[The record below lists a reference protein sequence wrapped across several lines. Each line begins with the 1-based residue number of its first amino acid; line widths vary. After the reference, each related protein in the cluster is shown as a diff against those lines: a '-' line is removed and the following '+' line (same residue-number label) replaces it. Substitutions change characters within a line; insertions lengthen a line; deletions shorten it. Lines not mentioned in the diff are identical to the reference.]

1 MENSSFL
8 HVIVSQQ
15 WLNLFDMARHKITL
29 LTHEF
34 PPRRGGAGVYCEE
47 MAHAAASLGYEV
59 KVWAPGKS
67 DPESNVPCP
76 YPLHSLPLR
85 GSQDWRCSLRLIREV
100 RKNASDFTGGI
111 LHLAEPGSLRAFVR
125 FISFAKLSSTRLL
138 ITLHGSEIPL
148 FSRFPLEKFLFRK
161 LLRKAD
167 GIHLLSNFNK
177 KALLSRFP
185 ELASKVVLVPGAARR
200 LFLPENKENKTEKT
214 EDKLRIL
221 TVGRLHPRKGQD
233 RILEAIRQM
242 PKELKAGLEYYV
254 IGPEVRP
261 HYARGLRE
269 QADSSGVPVHFL
281 GDLPDHDVR
290 IAYGSSDL
298 FALTS
303 VPHPRSIEGFGFV
316 YLEAA
321 AHGLPAL
328 AHRTGG
334 VEDAVVHNETGLLA
348 DPNDPNDL
356 VRSLE
361 RLLRDRELRNRLGQ
375 KARERSLQFTWSQTA
390 RTLYGT

>member
-1 MENSSFL
+1 
-8 HVIVSQQ
+8 
-15 WLNLFDMARHKITL
+15 MARHKITL

-47 MAHAAASLGYEV
+47 MAHAAASLGHEV
-59 KVWAPGKS
+59 RVWAPVTP
-67 DPESNVPCP
+67 DLERDD
-76 YPLHSLPLR
+76 SLPYSLNSLSLR
-85 GSQDWRCSLRLIREV
+85 GSQDWRCSLRLIRKV
-100 RKNASDFTGGI
+100 RRNAADFDGDI

-125 FISFAKLSSTRLL
+125 LGSFAELSSTRLL

-167 GIHLLSNFNK
+167 GIHLLSHFNK

-185 ELASKVVLVPGAARR
+185 ELASKVVLAPGAARR
-200 LFLPENKENKTEKT
+200 LFLPENKDNKSEKN

-242 PKELKAGLEYYV
+242 PNELKAGLEYYV

-290 IAYGSSDL
+290 IAYASSDL

-303 VPHPRSIEGFGFV
+303 VPHPRSVEGFGFV

-334 VEDAVVHNETGLLA
+334 VEDAVLHNETGLLA
-348 DPNDPNDL
+348 DPNDPDDL

-375 KARERSLQFTWSQTA
+375 KARERSLHFTWKQTA
-390 RTLYGT
+390 RALYGT

>member
-1 MENSSFL
+1 VRLGSF
-8 HVIVSQQ
+8 
-15 WLNLFDMARHKITL
+15 
-29 LTHEF
+29 
-34 PPRRGGAGVYCEE
+34 AGF
-47 MAHAAASLGYEV
+47 SP
-59 KVWAPGKS
+59 K
-67 DPESNVPCP
+67 
-76 YPLHSLPLR
+76 
-85 GSQDWRCSLRLIREV
+85 RLI
-100 RKNASDFTGGI
+100 
-111 LHLAEPGSLRAFVR
+111 
-125 FISFAKLSSTRLL
+125 

-148 FSRFPLEKFLFRK
+148 FIRFPLEKFFFRK

-167 GIHLLSNFNK
+167 EIHLLSHFNK

-185 ELASKVVLVPGAARR
+185 ELASKVVLAPGAARR
-200 LFLPENKENKTEKT
+200 LFLPENKDNKSEKT

-242 PKELKAGLEYYV
+242 PNELKAGLEYYI

-269 QADSSGVPVHFL
+269 QADSSGIPVHFL
-281 GDLPDHDVR
+281 GDLQDHDIR
-290 IAYGSSDL
+290 IAYESSDL

-303 VPHPRSIEGFGFV
+303 VPHPHSVEGFGFV

-328 AHRTGG
+328 GHRTGG

-348 DPNDPNDL
+348 DPNDSDDL
-356 VRSLE
+356 ARALE
-361 RLLRDRELRNRLGQ
+361 RLLRDDELRLRLGQ
-375 KARERSLQFTWSQTA
+375 KARERAAGFTWRQTA
-390 RTLYGT
+390 KTLYGKA

>member
-1 MENSSFL
+1 VENSSFL

-59 KVWAPGKS
+59 NVWAPGKS

-185 ELASKVVLVPGAARR
+185 ELASKVVLAPGAARR
-200 LFLPENKENKTEKT
+200 LFLPENKHNKSEKN
-214 EDKLRIL
+214 EGKLRIL
-221 TVGRLHPRKGQD
+221 TVGRIHPRKGQD

>member
-15 WLNLFDMARHKITL
+15 WVNLFNMARHKITL

-47 MAHAAASLGYEV
+47 MAYAATSLGHEV
-59 KVWAPGKS
+59 RVWAPGKPH
-67 DPESNVPCP
+67 PESKLPHP
-76 YPLHSLPLR
+76 YSLRSLPLR

-100 RKNASDFTGGI
+100 RKNISDFDDGV
-111 LHLAEPGSLRAFVR
+111 LHLAEPGSLRAFLR
-125 FISFAKLSSTRLL
+125 LGAFAPLSHSQLL
-138 ITLHGSEIPL
+138 ITLHGSEISL
-148 FSRFPLEKFLFRK
+148 FSRFPLERFFFRK
-161 LLRKAD
+161 LLRKANA
-167 GIHLLSNFNK
+167 IHLLSHFNK
-177 KALLSRFP
+177 KALLTRFP
-185 ELASKVVLVPGAARR
+185 ELGSKIVHAPGAGRR

-214 EDKLRIL
+214 EEKLRIL
-221 TVGRLHPRKGQD
+221 SVGRLHPRKGQD
-233 RILEAIRQM
+233 CILEAIRQM
-242 PKELKAGLEYYV
+242 PNELKAGLEYYV

-303 VPHPRSIEGFGFV
+303 VPHPRSVEGFGFV

-348 DPNDPNDL
+348 DPNDPDDL

-375 KARERSLQFTWSQTA
+375 KARERSLHFTWSQTA

>member
-1 MENSSFL
+1 
-8 HVIVSQQ
+8 
-15 WLNLFDMARHKITL
+15 
-29 LTHEF
+29 
-34 PPRRGGAGVYCEE
+34 
-47 MAHAAASLGYEV
+47 
-59 KVWAPGKS
+59 
-67 DPESNVPCP
+67 
-76 YPLHSLPLR
+76 
-85 GSQDWRCSLRLIREV
+85 
-100 RKNASDFTGGI
+100 
-111 LHLAEPGSLRAFVR
+111 
-125 FISFAKLSSTRLL
+125 
-138 ITLHGSEIPL
+138 
-148 FSRFPLEKFLFRK
+148 
-161 LLRKAD
+161 
-167 GIHLLSNFNK
+167 
-177 KALLSRFP
+177 
-185 ELASKVVLVPGAARR
+185 
-200 LFLPENKENKTEKT
+200 
-214 EDKLRIL
+214 
-221 TVGRLHPRKGQD
+221 
-233 RILEAIRQM
+233 M

-254 IGPEVRP
+254 IGPDVRP
-261 HYARGLRE
+261 HYARELRE

-321 AHGLPAL
+321 SHGLPAL

-375 KARERSLQFTWSQTA
+375 KARERSSHFTWSQTA
-390 RTLYGT
+390 RALYGT

>member
-1 MENSSFL
+1 
-8 HVIVSQQ
+8 
-15 WLNLFDMARHKITL
+15 MARHKINL

-47 MAHAAASLGYEV
+47 MAYAAASLGYEV
-59 KVWAPGKS
+59 KVWAPGKP
-67 DPESNVPCP
+67 DPESNTSLP
-76 YPLHSLPLR
+76 YSLSSLPLR
-85 GSQDWRCSLRLIREV
+85 GSQDWRCSVGLIREV
-100 RKNASDFTGGI
+100 RRKVAELADSI
-111 LHLAEPGSLRAFVR
+111 VHLAEPGSLRAFVR
-125 FISFAKLSSTRLL
+125 LNSFTGLLPKRLI

-148 FSRFPLEKFLFRK
+148 FSRFPLEKFFFRK

-167 GIHLLSNFNK
+167 EIHLLSHFNK

-185 ELASKVVLVPGAARR
+185 ELASKVVLAPGAARR
-200 LFLPENKENKTEKT
+200 LFLPENKESKTEKT

-290 IAYGSSDL
+290 IAYESSDL

-303 VPHPRSIEGFGFV
+303 VPHPRSVEGFGFV

-334 VEDAVVHNETGLLA
+334 VEDAVVHNETCLLA
-348 DPNDPNDL
+348 DPNDPDDL
-356 VRSLE
+356 ARALE
-361 RLLRDRELRNRLGQ
+361 RLLRDDELRLRLGQ
-375 KARERSLQFTWSQTA
+375 KARERAAGFTWKQTA
-390 RTLYGT
+390 QTLYGEA